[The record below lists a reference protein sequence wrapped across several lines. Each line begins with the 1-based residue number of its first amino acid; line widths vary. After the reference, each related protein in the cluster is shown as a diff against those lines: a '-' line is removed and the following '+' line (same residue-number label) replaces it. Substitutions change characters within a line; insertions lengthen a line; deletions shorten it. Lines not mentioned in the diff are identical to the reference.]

1 MLREHQGQTRT
12 NTAAAHNNNVAHIY
26 RDASRAPLLHLNR
39 SETERPP
46 PAVNRRMLL
55 GLNHGSATRACLPT
69 QKRMVRTAIA
79 NFSCPYCL
87 GQALASVYVST
98 RKTATPVRIGAQRK
112 QPFPLSP
119 LLLDSLEDQRA
130 QLKAH
135 ALQRSK
141 TCPEE
146 IKKPTRR
153 PALNIK

>member
-46 PAVNRRMLL
+46 AVNRHMLL
-55 GLNHGSATRACLPT
+55 GLSHGSATRACLPT
-69 QKRMVRTAIA
+69 QKRMVRTVIA

-98 RKTATPVRIGAQRK
+98 RKTATPVRIGALRK
-112 QPFPLSP
+112 QPFPLPP

-146 IKKPTRR
+146 IKMPTRR